1 MSFDAAEDPAV
12 LGPAKEGDGLRFAR
26 VEVPT
31 SQGPSQGGG
40 PPRVTATAQCDLR
53 PKFLDGLRFGFS
65 FRRVSGALA

>member
-12 LGPAKEGDGLRFAR
+12 LDPAKEGDGLRFAR

-40 PPRVTATAQCDLR
+40 LR
-53 PKFLDGLRFGFS
+53 
-65 FRRVSGALA
+65 A